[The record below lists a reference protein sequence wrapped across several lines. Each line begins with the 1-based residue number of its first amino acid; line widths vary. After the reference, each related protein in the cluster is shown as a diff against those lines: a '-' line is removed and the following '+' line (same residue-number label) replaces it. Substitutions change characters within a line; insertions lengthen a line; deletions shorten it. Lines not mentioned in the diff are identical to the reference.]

1 MGITIRTKVKS
12 CDIGYGGFMRFR
24 QDVAF
29 LICNEVGLHYKSIEN
44 APFVR
49 RDEFF
54 VKFDANTKRLIES
67 GKLSIEL
74 ARFLFASDGEY
85 KCDMKQVRSLRD
97 ILKLSKN
104 DDEIYGY
111 CGRKD
116 AATMKDMKEIF
127 CGKYAV
133 RWS

>member
-1 MGITIRTKVKS
+1 MGITIRTKVKC
-12 CDIGYGGFMRFR
+12 CDMGYGGFMRFR
-24 QDVAF
+24 QHIAF
-29 LICNEVGLHYKSIEN
+29 LICDEVGLHYKCLGD
-44 APFVR
+44 APWAR

-54 VKFDANTKRLIES
+54 IKFDANTKRLIES

-74 ARFLFASDGEY
+74 AGFLFASDVDG
-85 KCDMKQVRSLRD
+85 KCDMKQVRALRD

-116 AATMKDMKEIF
+116 ATTMRDMKEIF